1 MRTAPGLWRRFVTAS
16 RLPVLAF
23 LMTLLCG
30 GYASAQGY
38 SAGVRGGVNLAT
50 VNADSEDGSSAFDH
64 HVRGVFGGF
73 VNIPLFSSIE
83 LQPEVLYS
91 MKGAK
96 FVEEA
101 IDAALLLD
109 YLEVPVLG
117 RMSWRVFDNSR
128 FYVAGGPSFGL
139 RVRARTRAEF
149 SGSTEERDISDD
161 VERFDFGAVAAAGFE
176 FGSLVVDGRYTH
188 GFSDVDKD
196 TSDGV
201 KVKNRVVSL
210 TVGLRF

>member
-1 MRTAPGLWRRFVTAS
+1 
-16 RLPVLAF
+16 
-23 LMTLLCG
+23 MTLLCG
-30 GYASAQGY
+30 GFASAQGY

-73 VNIPLFSSIE
+73 VKVPLFSSIE

-96 FVEEA
+96 FAEEA
-101 IDAALLLD
+101 IDATLLLD
-109 YLEVPVLG
+109 YLEVPVLA
-117 RMSWRVFDNSR
+117 RLSWRVFDNG

-139 RVRARTRAEF
+139 RLRARTRAEF

-176 FGSLVVDGRYTH
+176 FGSFVVDGRYTH

-196 TSDGV
+196 TSDDV
-201 KVKNRVVSL
+201 KVRNRVVSV
-210 TVGLRF
+210 TVGYRF